1 MDKMKTIK
9 IALVA
14 VIALGTLAQ
23 GQPRYRQPDGYR
35 NGGNQQYVIGQ
46 VLQDL
51 NRATQRTRMDSRD
64 FSRVTD
70 ISRTLQQFESRW
82 AQGKFDKGK
91 LDHAIETLQHL
102 ADSNRLPQ
110 QLRSVFYRDVNDLRE
125 FRANRGSYG
134 NGYGDPYSYR
144 R

>member
-1 MDKMKTIK
+1 MKTTK
-9 IALVA
+9 IALVGMLL
-14 VIALGTLAQ
+14 LGTFGYA
-23 GQPRYRQPDGYR
+23 QPRNRQPDYGYGNR
-35 NGGNQQYVIGQ
+35 GGQGNVVDR

-51 NRATQRTRMDSRD
+51 NFSTQRTRMDSRD

-70 ISRTLQQFESRW
+70 ISRTLQEFQYRWSR
-82 AQGKFDKGK
+82 GNFDKGK

-110 QLRSVFYRDVNDLRE
+110 QLRSMFYRDVNDLRQ
-125 FRANRGSYG
+125 FRAARGG
-134 NGYGDPYSYR
+134 FNDPYSYR